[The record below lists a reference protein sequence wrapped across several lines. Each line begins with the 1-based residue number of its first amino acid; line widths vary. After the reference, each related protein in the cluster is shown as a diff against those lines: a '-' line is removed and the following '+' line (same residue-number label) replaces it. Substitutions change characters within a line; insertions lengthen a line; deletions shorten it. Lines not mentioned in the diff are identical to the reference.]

1 MSTYKPPNFLN
12 SRTGDNPRIQPLKSR
27 SLSMAHRLCMRGV
40 CSSDDGFVSTLISV
54 AWTGEAESRPLQ
66 SRPLALGHPRRLPA
80 AAHEAG
86 PARRCEVNSSVH
98 LNQQPSLTASRRKLC
113 VKRTHLH
120 DIPMTN
126 QRIVYTGAAPTAQ
139 QQSLTTVRHP
149 VIVDAPPRRL
159 HRRECLGRA
168 RVVDLV
174 GVEPTREA
182 EVALARRL
190 THGGRRKAEATT
202 GAARAAQ
209 RKHAVHLLL
218 GCGNDEVRGSGS
230 G

>member
-1 MSTYKPPNFLN
+1 MMGSCPHSSQ
-12 SRTGDNPRIQPLKSR
+12 SRGLETR
-27 SLSMAHRLCMRGV
+27 H
-40 CSSDDGFVSTLISV
+40 
-54 AWTGEAESRPLQ
+54 AEGLQ

-86 PARRCEVNSSVH
+86 PARRCEVNSSTLEV
-98 LNQQPSLTASRRKLC
+98 NSSTTIALTASRRKLC
-113 VKRTHLH
+113 VKRTHLL
-120 DIPMTN
+120 DIPMTH

>member
-1 MSTYKPPNFLN
+1 MMGSCPHSSQ
-12 SRTGDNPRIQPLKSR
+12 SRGLETR
-27 SLSMAHRLCMRGV
+27 H
-40 CSSDDGFVSTLISV
+40 
-54 AWTGEAESRPLQ
+54 AEGLQ

-86 PARRCEVNSSVH
+86 PARRCEVNSSTTITDGITPETVCKAYTPTRYPNDQSTDCH
-98 LNQQPSLTASRRKLC
+98 C
-113 VKRTHLH
+113 VR
-120 DIPMTN
+120 IV
-126 QRIVYTGAAPTAQ
+126 IVYTGAAPTAQ